1 MIRGTERRISS
12 STTTTRGHCFVCNL
26 TTKEDIA
33 QDPLPRHLRSVAL
46 PSEGSRQADHLP
58 PPPPPMETFHTTTRL
73 VALLVVVLGD
83 RHNPFALPLDPA
95 VIISGHVRYQRS
107 SHQVYAAKQQPPD
120 TRRKAS
126 PPSMLTEPD
135 RMYRAREGEAVY
147 MECSVWPP
155 ATILW
160 FRNYRSL
167 KVKGERF
174 QIFENGTLR
183 ILDLRREDTDTYTC
197 FATNNL
203 NSDQLRA
210 HLSVEVAPGG
220 EEEDEEEDEDEEDE
234 EEDEE
239 GDEEEDEEEDEKEE
253 DEEEGQDDGKE
264 ASTSSPSAPNA
275 GSGRD
280 GGADEGEDDDDELL
294 ATSPAAMASSAAAT
308 TSVVTTSA
316 GRASATSKASC
327 CPGAAWPTALLLA
340 LVPSLARGGDV

>member
-1 MIRGTERRISS
+1 
-12 STTTTRGHCFVCNL
+12 
-26 TTKEDIA
+26 
-33 QDPLPRHLRSVAL
+33 
-46 PSEGSRQADHLP
+46 
-58 PPPPPMETFHTTTRL
+58 METFHTTTRL

-167 KVKGERF
+167 NVEGERF

-203 NSDQLRA
+203 NTDQLRA

-220 EEEDEEEDEDEEDE
+220 EEEDEEDE
-234 EEDEE
+234 EE
-239 GDEEEDEEEDEKEE
+239 GDEEEDEEEDEDKEDEEEDEDEE

-264 ASTSSPSAPNA
+264 ASTSSPSALNA

-294 ATSPAAMASSAAAT
+294 ATSPATSAAA
-308 TSVVTTSA
+308 TTSA

-327 CPGAAWPTALLLA
+327 CPGAAWPTALLLT

>member
-1 MIRGTERRISS
+1 
-12 STTTTRGHCFVCNL
+12 
-26 TTKEDIA
+26 
-33 QDPLPRHLRSVAL
+33 
-46 PSEGSRQADHLP
+46 
-58 PPPPPMETFHTTTRL
+58 METFHTTTRL

-167 KVKGERF
+167 NVEGERF

-203 NSDQLRA
+203 NTDQLRA

-220 EEEDEEEDEDEEDE
+220 EEEDEEEDEEDE

-280 GGADEGEDDDDELL
+280 GGADDGEDHDDELL

>member
-1 MIRGTERRISS
+1 
-12 STTTTRGHCFVCNL
+12 
-26 TTKEDIA
+26 
-33 QDPLPRHLRSVAL
+33 
-46 PSEGSRQADHLP
+46 
-58 PPPPPMETFHTTTRL
+58 METFHTTRL

-83 RHNPFALPLDPA
+83 RHNPFALPLDQAPRLLQMMASTKHFDVQAGPSTRNTSA

-107 SHQVYAAKQQPPD
+107 SNLANAAKQQPPD

-126 PPSMLTEPD
+126 APQMLSEPD

-147 MECSVWPP
+147 MECSVLAWPP

-167 KVKGERF
+167 NVEGERF
-174 QIFENGTLR
+174 QIFENGTLH
-183 ILDLRREDTDTYTC
+183 IVDLRREDTDTYTC

-203 NSDQLRA
+203 NTGQLRA
-210 HLSVEVAPGG
+210 HLSVEVASDD
-220 EEEDEEEDEDEEDE
+220 EEEDEEEDEDEE
-234 EEDEE
+234 
-239 GDEEEDEEEDEKEE
+239 GDEDEDEEEDKEEDKEEDEEE

-294 ATSPAAMASSAAAT
+294 ATSPAATTSAAAT
-308 TSVVTTSA
+308 SAATTSAVTTSA

-327 CPGAAWPTALLLA
+327 CPGAAWPTALLLT

>member
-1 MIRGTERRISS
+1 
-12 STTTTRGHCFVCNL
+12 
-26 TTKEDIA
+26 
-33 QDPLPRHLRSVAL
+33 
-46 PSEGSRQADHLP
+46 
-58 PPPPPMETFHTTTRL
+58 METFHTTTTRL

-83 RHNPFALPLDPA
+83 RHNPFALPLDQAPRLLQMIASTKHFDVQAGPSTRNTSA

-174 QIFENGTLR
+174 HIFENGTLR

-220 EEEDEEEDEDEEDE
+220 EEEDEEEDEEDE

>member
-1 MIRGTERRISS
+1 MIA
-12 STTTTRGHCFVCNL
+12 STKHFDVQAGPSTRN
-26 TTKEDIA
+26 T
-33 QDPLPRHLRSVAL
+33 S
-46 PSEGSRQADHLP
+46 
-58 PPPPPMETFHTTTRL
+58 
-73 VALLVVVLGD
+73 
-83 RHNPFALPLDPA
+83 A

-174 QIFENGTLR
+174 HIFENGTLR

-220 EEEDEEEDEDEEDE
+220 EEEDEEEDEEDE

>member
-1 MIRGTERRISS
+1 MMA
-12 STTTTRGHCFVCNL
+12 STKHFDVQAGPSTRNTCGYL
-26 TTKEDIA
+26 
-33 QDPLPRHLRSVAL
+33 S
-46 PSEGSRQADHLP
+46 
-58 PPPPPMETFHTTTRL
+58 
-73 VALLVVVLGD
+73 
-83 RHNPFALPLDPA
+83 A

-120 TRRKAS
+120 TRRKAN
-126 PPSMLTEPD
+126 PPSMLSEQD

-160 FRNYRSL
+160 FRNYRRL

-174 QIFENGTLR
+174 QIFENGTLH
-183 ILDLRREDTDTYTC
+183 IVDLRREDSDTYTC

-203 NSDQLRA
+203 NTDQLRA

-220 EEEDEEEDEDEEDE
+220 EEEDEEEDEDEA
-234 EEDEE
+234 
-239 GDEEEDEEEDEKEE
+239 DEEEDEEEDEEDEEEDEE

-294 ATSPAAMASSAAAT
+294 ATSPAATTSSAAAT
-308 TSVVTTSA
+308 TSAVTTSA

-327 CPGAAWPTALLLA
+327 CPGAAWPTALLLT

>member
-1 MIRGTERRISS
+1 
-12 STTTTRGHCFVCNL
+12 
-26 TTKEDIA
+26 
-33 QDPLPRHLRSVAL
+33 
-46 PSEGSRQADHLP
+46 
-58 PPPPPMETFHTTTRL
+58 METFHTTTTRL

-174 QIFENGTLR
+174 HIFENGTLR

-220 EEEDEEEDEDEEDE
+220 EEEDEEEDEEDE

>member
-1 MIRGTERRISS
+1 
-12 STTTTRGHCFVCNL
+12 
-26 TTKEDIA
+26 
-33 QDPLPRHLRSVAL
+33 
-46 PSEGSRQADHLP
+46 
-58 PPPPPMETFHTTTRL
+58 METFHTTTRL

-83 RHNPFALPLDPA
+83 RHNPFTLPLDQAPRLLQMIASTKHFDVQAGPSTRNTSA
-95 VIISGHVRYQRS
+95 VIIFGHVRYQRS

-340 LVPSLARGGDV
+340 LVPSLARGGDI

>member
-1 MIRGTERRISS
+1 
-12 STTTTRGHCFVCNL
+12 
-26 TTKEDIA
+26 
-33 QDPLPRHLRSVAL
+33 
-46 PSEGSRQADHLP
+46 
-58 PPPPPMETFHTTTRL
+58 METFHTTTRL

-83 RHNPFALPLDPA
+83 RHNPFALPLDQAPRLLQMIASTKHFDVQAGPSTRNTSA

-167 KVKGERF
+167 NVEGERF

-203 NSDQLRA
+203 NTDQLRA

-220 EEEDEEEDEDEEDE
+220 EEEDEEEDEEDE

-280 GGADEGEDDDDELL
+280 GGADDGEDHDDELL